1 LLATHDFTSDAWE
14 DTVLDDLAALDMDQ
28 VFRETRNV
36 HSTLWG
42 QEYPA
47 DEIIDDMSV
56 FRPLELYHECNKFK
70 SKMLRV
76 FQEAKSSINDSV
88 SHEALHNEL
97 EQIGKVRSTDFD
109 TQTLSD

>member
-1 LLATHDFTSDAWE
+1 
-14 DTVLDDLAALDMDQ
+14 MDK

-47 DEIIDDMSV
+47 EEIVDDMSV

-70 SKMLRV
+70 SKMIRV
-76 FQEAKSSINDSV
+76 FRESNSLTNHPV
-88 SHEALHNEL
+88 SHKALYDEL
-97 EQIGKVRSTDFD
+97 EQIGKV
-109 TQTLSD
+109 